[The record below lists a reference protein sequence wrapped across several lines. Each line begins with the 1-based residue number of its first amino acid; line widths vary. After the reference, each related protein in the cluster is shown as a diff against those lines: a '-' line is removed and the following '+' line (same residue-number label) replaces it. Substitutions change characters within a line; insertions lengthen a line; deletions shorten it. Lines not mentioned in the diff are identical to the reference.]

1 MAVRADV
8 EVRLQSSAERRGDL
22 ALVHHHRRLTHGEL
36 VDTVY
41 RTARV
46 LHGRGLGP
54 GDLAVIVGGNEP
66 EVIVARYA
74 ANLLGA
80 GVTQPYAGLSDSA
93 RGRIVDDVDAALVLV
108 APGHEDEAAAV
119 LAHALPVTSLVVDD
133 ALVDGV
139 DASPVPC
146 RARPGDVE
154 QIRHTGGTTGHPK
167 GITYTFGHHLRML
180 NGADAEGGV
189 RAFLDDGGS
198 DGDGDGDEG
207 PSRQLVCT
215 TIAHA
220 AGGIADRTLAGGG
233 SVVLLD
239 GFDPAEMLAT
249 IERERITD
257 LWLLPPLLHR
267 LLDHEDLDHTDLTSL
282 RTVVYGGAP
291 AVPSRTAEAVRRI
304 GRVFVQFYGQTE
316 AGGISI
322 LTREEHDDPAL
333 LETVGRVLPTT
344 ELAVCDED
352 GHRLPD
358 GATGE
363 LWART
368 GMAMDG
374 YWKQPELTARTV
386 TPDGWVRTG
395 DVGCLDDRGYLH
407 VVDRLG
413 DVVVVVGG
421 HVHTSEV
428 ENVLVEHAGVREAAV
443 FGAPDPD
450 GSESVHAAVVTEPGA
465 EVGTEELA
473 GLVARR
479 QGPMYAPDEVAVIA
493 EMPLTDTG
501 KVDKKAL
508 QALQALKARP
518 ERAG

>member
-1 MAVRADV
+1 MPRADV
-8 EVRLQSSAERRGDL
+8 EIHLQAFSTHRDDV
-22 ALVHHHRRLTHGEL
+22 ALVHRDRRLTFGEL
-36 VDTVY
+36 VDAVH

-46 LHGRGLGP
+46 LAHRGLGP
-54 GDLAVIVGGNEP
+54 GDLAVIIGGNEP

-80 GVTQPYAGLSDSA
+80 GVTQPYAGLADSA
-93 RGRIVDDVDAALVLV
+93 RGRIVDDVEAALVLV
-108 APGHEDEAAAV
+108 APGHADEADAV
-119 LAHALPVTSLVVDD
+119 LAHARPVPVVVVDD
-133 ALVDGV
+133 ALVAGV
-139 DASPVPC
+139 DASPVAC
-146 RARPGDVE
+146 AARPEDVE

-180 NGADAEGGV
+180 ESAGSILGGDDAPGA
-189 RAFLDDGGS
+189 
-198 DGDGDGDEG
+198 
-207 PSRQLVCT
+207 QLVCT

-233 SVVLLD
+233 RVVLLD
-239 GFDPAEMLAT
+239 GFEPGEVLAT

-267 LLDHEDLDHTDLTSL
+267 LLDHVDPSGRDLDARDLTSL

-291 AVPSRTAEAVRRI
+291 AVPARIAEAVRRI

-316 AGGISI
+316 AGGVSI
-322 LTREEHDDPAL
+322 LSREEHDDPAL

-344 ELAVCDED
+344 ELAVCDEH
-352 GHRLPD
+352 GARVPE

-368 GMAMDG
+368 GMAMDR
-374 YWKQPELTARTV
+374 YWKQPELTARTI
-386 TPDGWVRTG
+386 TADGWVRTG
-395 DVGCLDDRGYLH
+395 DVGFLDERGYLH

-428 ENVLVEHAGVREAAV
+428 ENVLVDHPAVREAAV
-443 FGAPDPD
+443 FGAPDAD
-450 GSESVHAAVVTEPGA
+450 GSESVRAAVVADGDVDA
-465 EVGTEELA
+465 GELA
-473 GLVARR
+473 EHVAEHH
-479 QGPMYAPDEVAVIA
+479 GAMAAPREVTVVA

-501 KVDKKAL
+501 KVDKRAL
-508 QALQALKARP
+508 R
-518 ERAG
+518 ERVG

>member
-8 EVRLQSSAERRGDL
+8 EVALQASAEHRDDP
-22 ALVHHHRRLTHGEL
+22 ALVHHDRRLTHGDL
-36 VDTVY
+36 VDAVY
-41 RTARV
+41 RTART
-46 LHGRGLGP
+46 LRGRGLGP
-54 GDLAVIVGGNEP
+54 GDLSVIVGGNEP

-119 LAHALPVTSLVVDD
+119 LAHARPVTSLVVDD

-146 RARPGDVE
+146 GARPGDVE

-180 NGADAEGGV
+180 AGADAEGGV
-189 RAFLDDGGS
+189 RAFL
-198 DGDGDGDEG
+198 GDGDDG

-220 AGGIADRTLAGGG
+220 AGGIADRTVAGGG

-239 GFDPAEMLAT
+239 GFDPAEVLAT

-267 LLDHEDLDHTDLTSL
+267 LLDHDALDRTDLTSL

-395 DVGCLDDRGYLH
+395 DVGFLDERGYLH

-428 ENVLVEHAGVREAAV
+428 EHVLVEHAVVREAAV

-465 EVGTEELA
+465 EVGPEELA
-473 GLVARR
+473 DLVARR
-479 QGPMYAPDEVAVIA
+479 QGPMSAPDDVAVVA

-501 KVDKKAL
+501 KVDKRAL
-508 QALQALKARP
+508 EARR

>member
-1 MAVRADV
+1 MPRADV
-8 EVRLQSSAERRGDL
+8 ETRLQAFSQHREDV
-22 ALVHHHRRLTHGEL
+22 ALVHRDRRLTFGDL
-36 VDTVY
+36 VDTVH

-46 LHGRGLGP
+46 LADRGLAP
-54 GDLAVIVGGNEP
+54 GDLAVIIGGNEP

-80 GVTQPYAGLSDSA
+80 GVTQPYAGLSQRA
-93 RGRIVDDVDAALVLV
+93 RGRIVDDVEAAMVLV
-108 APGHEDEAAAV
+108 APGHADEAAAV
-119 LAHALPVTSLVVDD
+119 LAHARPVPSLVVDE
-133 ALVDGV
+133 ALVAGV
-139 DASPVPC
+139 GADPVAC
-146 RARPGDVE
+146 GARPDDVE

-167 GITYTFGHHLRML
+167 GITYTFGHHLQMIETPAFRGML
-180 NGADAEGGV
+180 GGEETP
-189 RAFLDDGGS
+189 GT
-198 DGDGDGDEG
+198 
-207 PSRQLVCT
+207 QLVCT

-233 SVVLLD
+233 TVVLLD
-239 GFDPAEMLAT
+239 GFEAGEVLAT

-257 LWLLPPLLHR
+257 MWILPPLLHR
-267 LLDHEDLDHTDLTSL
+267 LLDHADLERRDTSSL

-291 AVPSRTAEAVRRI
+291 AVPARIAEAVRRI

-322 LTREEHDDPAL
+322 LTREDHDDPAL

-344 ELAVCDED
+344 ELAVRDEH
-352 GHRLPD
+352 GAPVPD

-363 LWART
+363 LWVRT
-368 GMAMDG
+368 GMAMDR
-374 YWKQPELTARTV
+374 YWKQPELTARTIAA
-386 TPDGWVRTG
+386 DGWVRTG
-395 DVGCLDDRGYLH
+395 DVGFLDARGYLH

-428 ENVLVEHAGVREAAV
+428 ENVLVEHPAVREAAV
-443 FGAPDPD
+443 FGAPDAD
-450 GSESVHAAVVTEPGA
+450 GAESVHAAVVVDGALEPG
-465 EVGTEELA
+465 ELA
-473 GLVARR
+473 GHVAEH
-479 QGPMYAPDEVAVIA
+479 QGAMAAPDAVTVIE

-501 KVDKKAL
+501 KVDKVAL
-508 QALQALKARP
+508 R

>member
-1 MAVRADV
+1 MAPRADV
-8 EVRLQSSAERRGDL
+8 ETHLHAFSQHRDDVAV
-22 ALVHHHRRLTHGEL
+22 VHRARRLTFGDL
-36 VDTVY
+36 VDAIH

-46 LHGRGLGP
+46 LHAHGLRP

-80 GVTQPYAGLSDSA
+80 GVTQPYAGLADSA
-93 RGRIVDDVDAALVLV
+93 RGRIVDDVEAALVLV
-108 APGHEDEAAAV
+108 APGHVEEADAV
-119 LAHALPVTSLVVDD
+119 LAHARPVPRVVVDD
-133 ALVDGV
+133 ALVAGV
-139 DASPVPC
+139 DAGPVTC
-146 RARPGDVE
+146 GARPEDVE

-180 NGADAEGGV
+180 EAFGG
-189 RAFLDDGGS
+189 LL
-198 DGDGDGDEG
+198 DGDRTAGT
-207 PSRQLVCT
+207 QLVCT

-233 SVVLLD
+233 RVVLLD
-239 GFDPAEMLAT
+239 GFDPAQVLAA
-249 IERERITD
+249 IERERVTD
-257 LWLLPPLLHR
+257 MWLLPPLLHR
-267 LLDHEDLDHTDLTSL
+267 LLDHEDLERRDLSSL

-291 AVPSRTAEAVRRI
+291 AVPSRIAEAVRRI

-322 LTREEHDDPAL
+322 LTHEDHDDPEL
-333 LETVGRVLPTT
+333 LLTVGRVLPTT

-352 GHRLPD
+352 GARLRD
-358 GATGE
+358 GRPGE

-368 GMAMDG
+368 GMAMDR
-374 YWKQPELTARTV
+374 YWKQPELTARTI
-386 TPDGWVRTG
+386 TEDGWVRTG
-395 DVGCLDDRGYLH
+395 DVGFLDDRGYLH

-421 HVHTSEV
+421 HVHTAEV
-428 ENVLVEHAGVREAAV
+428 ENVLVEHPAVREAAV
-443 FGAPDPD
+443 FGAPDAD
-450 GSESVHAAVVTEPGA
+450 GSESVHAAVVADAPVDVT
-465 EVGTEELA
+465 ELA
-473 GLVARR
+473 EHVTAHHGAMSAP
-479 QGPMYAPDEVAVIA
+479 QGVTVVE
-493 EMPLTDTG
+493 EMPLTDAG

-508 QALQALKARP
+508 R